1 MTEDERAELQE
12 TAKQKRDEGMR
23 RLVEADQYE
32 TVMPKGVA
40 KRVPR
45 GVCRCPVLDVGD
57 FCPVHGG

>member
-1 MTEDERAELQE
+1 MTEDERQELRE

-23 RLVEADQYE
+23 RLVEADQWE
-32 TVMPKGVA
+32 TVYPRGVPTV
-40 KRVPR
+40 VPR

>member
-1 MTEDERAELQE
+1 MSDEQTEQER
-12 TAKQKRDEGMR
+12 RDENMR
-23 RLVEADQYE
+23 RLVENDKTEVVY
-32 TVMPKGVA
+32 PRGVP